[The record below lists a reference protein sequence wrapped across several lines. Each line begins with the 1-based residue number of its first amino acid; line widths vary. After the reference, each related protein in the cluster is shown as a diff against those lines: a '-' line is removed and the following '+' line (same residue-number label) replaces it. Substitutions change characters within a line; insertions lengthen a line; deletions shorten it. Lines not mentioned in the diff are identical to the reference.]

1 MRVGYNGVM
10 RNAGRFRLP
19 LIATSSLPLR
29 EEHMRRTTAIAV
41 LGLAAGL
48 RGPAPTECRA
58 GDDSPRGT
66 IAFSSLAPRGWDVY
80 AMDVGS
86 RKARRLTDH
95 PALDF
100 NAAFAPGG
108 GRLAFVSEREG
119 NAELYTIRA
128 DGSDL
133 QRLTDEF
140 ALDDRP
146 AAPPAGS
153 PDGGRLAFPSTRRPA
168 GEPGRAWNAVY
179 VMDTGGGKAR
189 RLTPEGSADYSPAWS
204 PRGDLIAVASG
215 SGEAGKTDVFVMDCD
230 GKARRRLVTDGGWPA
245 FAGDGKSLF
254 FHGKREGKWGIWRV
268 NLDGSTLERIG
279 PPEVEAFTPSAS
291 ADGKTL

>member
-1 MRVGYNGVM
+1 M
-10 RNAGRFRLP
+10 RNAGPSRIPPIPATACTP
-19 LIATSSLPLR
+19 L
-29 EEHMRRTTAIAV
+29 EEPMRRTTAIAV
-41 LGLAAGL
+41 LGLATGL
-48 RGPAPTECRA
+48 SGPASTVCRA
-58 GDDSPRGT
+58 GDDCPRGT

-146 AAPPAGS
+146 AWS
-153 PDGGRLAFPSTRRPA
+153 PDGRRPAFSSTRQPA